1 MKLETLRNLNKDDIL
16 GALGLGTRRSTSDK
30 WVNGMAWLGA
40 GLVVGAVV
48 ALAFAPKSGSELRSD
63 MSWRLRSARDRASET
78 VDRVRDQVD
87 RKLHGS
93 V

>member
-1 MKLETLRNLNKDDIL
+1 
-16 GALGLGTRRSTSDK
+16 
-30 WVNGMAWLGA
+30 
-40 GLVVGAVV
+40 
-48 ALAFAPKSGSELRSD
+48 
-63 MSWRLRSARDRASET
+63 LRSARDRASET